1 MNTLV
6 RLSRFY
12 GKSPELIT
20 AEEIKKYLYYC
31 KEECGLSNSFINQT
45 ISALKILR
53 QDVLGL
59 SWDVG
64 IKIKRPRADYP
75 MPDILSRDEVLR
87 LIAAPTNI
95 KHQAILAMLYSTGM
109 RREELMNLKLSDI
122 DSSRMV
128 IRINLGKGN
137 KSRDALLAVNTLTLL
152 REYYRIFRP
161 KPLVYVFE
169 SRSNPGQPYSPTS
182 IAKIVSRAAEHEGI
196 TKKVHPHSLRHAFAT
211 HMLERG
217 TNLKVIQKLLGH
229 SSLSST
235 MIYVH
240 LAAIDPSIKSPF
252 DDPS

>member
-1 MNTLV
+1 M
-6 RLSRFY
+6 RLSRHF

-20 AEEIKKYLYYC
+20 VEEFKKYLYFS
-31 KEECGLSNSFINQT
+31 KEQCGLSNSFVNQT

-53 QDVLGL
+53 QDVLGMP
-59 SWDVG
+59 WDTG
-64 IKIKRPRADYP
+64 IKIKRPRPDHP
-75 MPDILSRDEVLR
+75 MPDILSRDEVFR

-109 RREELMNLKLSDI
+109 RREELINLKLTDI

-128 IRINLGKGN
+128 IRINFGKGN
-137 KSRDALLAVNTLTLL
+137 KSRDALLAVKTLILL

-161 KPLVYVFE
+161 KPQVYVFE
-169 SRSNPGQPYSPTS
+169 SGSNPGQPYSPTS
-182 IAKIVSRAAEHEGI
+182 ISKIVQRAAEYEGI